1 MSQNAVAG
9 DSGIKKLMDDPVTR
23 AILKAGEGGLAG
35 KPFTHG
41 PWETLAEAARKKY
54 GEAADLTAAAVRER
68 VRDLTR
74 AGQVRYSRWILETGK
89 LVGKTNT
96 ALVALAVGPG
106 EIDRAAD
113 ILTRHPGVSHC
124 YLRGDKGYN
133 VWFTLAV
140 PPAWSLEATAGKL
153 RDLSGAGGVRVLF
166 AERMLKIQV
175 AHTAAAEK
183 KAGAITDSEPDVVQ
197 PDSEGTELSAEEE
210 RCLEILWE
218 PIDFSEGSP
227 EAESAEPYAVRARAA
242 SVDPKRFEEVI
253 SGLYQKKILRRF
265 SVILNHR
272 NAGISA
278 NGMCQWDVA
287 DEHIDAL
294 ADLIPKFAAVTH
306 AYIRTRYEDI
316 PYRLYAMLHG
326 PSLDWIKERKDAIDE
341 AAAKSGVPIRTSRVL
356 ISGKELGMKPPC
368 PVPSVHRAWFSK
380 HDPAGSCRKR
390 G

>member
-1 MSQNAVAG
+1 M
-9 DSGIKKLMDDPVTR
+9 KLQATTAKPDAADLLQDPLNR

-35 KPFTHG
+35 LAFTHRPWHLLADVAQKKFGAKSVDG
-41 PWETLAEAARKKY
+41 PEARARI
-54 GEAADLTAAAVRER
+54 
-68 VRDLTR
+68 RDLTR

-96 ALVALAVGPG
+96 ALVALDVGSSQ
-106 EIDRAAD
+106 IDKATEV
-113 ILTRHPGVSHC
+113 LTSHPGVSHC

-140 PPAWSLEATAGKL
+140 PPEWSLEAAASRLKE
-153 RDLSGAGGVRVLF
+153 LSGGNAVRVLF

-175 AHTAAAEK
+175 AHTVAADKAAGELAE
-183 KAGAITDSEPDVVQ
+183 GAVKVVQ
-197 PDSEGTELSAEEE
+197 PDAAGYTLTDEEE

-218 PIDFSEGSP
+218 PIDFSEGST
-227 EAESAEPYAVRARAA
+227 EAEADEPYAARSRAA
-242 SVDPKRFEEVI
+242 GIDPKRFEEQMI
-253 SGLYQKKILRRF
+253 HLQKKDILRRF

-287 DEHIDAL
+287 DGDIDRLSAI
-294 ADLIPKFAAVTH
+294 IPRFAAVTH

-326 PSLDWIKERKDAIDE
+326 PSLDWIKDRKNAIDD
-341 AAAKSGVPIRTSRVL
+341 AAKKDGILIRSSRVL
-356 ISGKELGMKPPC
+356 ISGRELGMKPPC
-368 PVPSVHRAWFSK
+368 PVPRVHRTWFAK
-380 HDPAGSCRKR
+380 HDPADTCRKPS
-390 G
+390 